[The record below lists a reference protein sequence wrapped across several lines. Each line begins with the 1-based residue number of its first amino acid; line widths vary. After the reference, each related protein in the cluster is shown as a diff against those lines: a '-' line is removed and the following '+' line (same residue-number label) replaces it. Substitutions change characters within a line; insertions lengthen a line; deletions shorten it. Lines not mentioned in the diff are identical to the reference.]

1 MKLFQVK
8 LFKEVVIFM
17 PTIMR
22 KMNVISR
29 CESLYRAEKS
39 SQKLQGIYHSYIFAI
54 CKNPGMSQDFLAKIL
69 CKNKS
74 SVTRHLTF
82 LENEGFIER
91 KTSAEDKREL
101 LVYPTDKMI
110 TILPEVKEIILIW
123 NSLLAQD
130 IDKEELETFNKVLD
144 KMFLTAKETIYG
156 KEEKV

>member
-1 MKLFQVK
+1 
-8 LFKEVVIFM
+8 
-17 PTIMR
+17 
-22 KMNVISR
+22 MNVISR

-110 TILPEVKEIILIW
+110 TILPEVKEITLIW

>member
-8 LFKEVVIFM
+8 LFGGEICIM

-22 KMNVISR
+22 KINVINR
-29 CESLYRAEKS
+29 CYALYRAEKS
-39 SQKLQGIYHSYIFAI
+39 SLNIHGGYHSYIIAI
-54 CKNPGMSQDFLAKIL
+54 CGHPGSSQDFLAKHL

-101 LVYPTDKMI
+101 LVYPTEKM
-110 TILPEVKEIILIW
+110 TNILPEIKKISQEW
-123 NSLLAQD
+123 NSLITKD
-130 IDKEELETFNKVLD
+130 ISDNELEIFNTVLD
-144 KMFLTAKETIYG
+144 KMFLTSKHLVYG
-156 KEEKV
+156 KED